1 MKKFLCG
8 VFALCASLVGAVE
21 WQGLSA
27 GNWYSG
33 RKLSPSDLMG
43 KVVLVDMW
51 GVDCGPCR
59 ALLPKMEKVWQ
70 TFKSKPFILIGSHC
84 QGRQPAKV
92 AELVEKCGL
101 TYPIYDNVQLAG
113 GPSSG
118 SIPFLYV
125 VDARGKV
132 VFKGVGMGAEREAI
146 EAVVNA
152 LETAI
157 DPRNL
162 CGNVAL
168 AKFKGMQRQLV
179 MGRSV
184 EGNVRILKQ
193 AAKGSDARAREAEA
207 LLKAI
212 DEAKEACKD
221 RIQTEQKDRPSAA
234 LADMANF
241 RKTWPTDGKAY
252 DADYKALV
260 SDAQVAKCAKVKLV
274 LDKYRDVEP
283 TTAAGAKRALAE
295 VQAAMKA
302 ADALSAGANAA
313 VAAEAKVYADELA
326 EISKALASANASKSR

>member
-1 MKKFLCG
+1 MKKLLS
-8 VFALCASLVGAVE
+8 VVLAVCASAVGAVE

-27 GNWYSG
+27 SNWYSG
-33 RKLSPSDLMG
+33 RKLSSSDLMG

-101 TYPIYDNVQLAG
+101 TYPIYDGVQLAG
-113 GPSSG
+113 GPDSG

-132 VFKGVGMGAEREAI
+132 VFKGVGTGAERGAI

-162 CGNVAL
+162 CGNVTPV
-168 AKFKGMQRQLV
+168 KFKGMQRQLV

-184 EGNVRILKQ
+184 ESNVRILKQ
-193 AAKGSDARAREAEA
+193 AAKGTDARAHEAEA

-212 DEAKEACKD
+212 DEAKEAFKD
-221 RIQTEQKDRPSAA
+221 RIKMEQKDRPSAA

-260 SDAQVAKCAKVKLV
+260 ADTQVTKCAKVKLV
-274 LDKYRDVEP
+274 LDKYRDFEP
-283 TTAAGAKRALAE
+283 AAASGAKRALAE
-295 VQAAMKA
+295 IQAAMHA
-302 ADALSAGANAA
+302 ADSLSTGSNAA
-313 VAAEAKVYADELA
+313 VAAEAKAYADELA
-326 EISKALASANASKSR
+326 EISKALASQNAGKSR